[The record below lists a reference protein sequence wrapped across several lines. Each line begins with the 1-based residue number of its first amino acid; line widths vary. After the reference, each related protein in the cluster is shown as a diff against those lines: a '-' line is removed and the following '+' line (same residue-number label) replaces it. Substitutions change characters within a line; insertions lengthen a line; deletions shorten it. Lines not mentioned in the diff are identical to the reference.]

1 MSGSS
6 GFGHGGEMGMPGAFP
21 GTRVTP
27 GYSQP
32 TPNSEPLGSIT
43 GVPVRP
49 RMYSVPVAPGVAMQ
63 IIGETRENK
72 IILLTPPD
80 IGFTFYVG
88 EGGVTPL
95 VGMALLP
102 GQSNEL
108 VVPGFMPVYA
118 AHDAPFVLRLNIF
131 VGPILLAERER
142 RL

>member
-1 MSGSS
+1 MAG
-6 GFGHGGEMGMPGAFP
+6 GFGHGGEMGAPGVFP

-27 GYSQP
+27 NYSQP

-49 RMYSVPVAPGVAMQ
+49 RMYSVPVAPGAAMQ

-80 IGFTFYVG
+80 IGFTFFVG
-88 EGGVTPL
+88 EGGVTPD

-108 VVPGFMPVYA
+108 VVPGFMPVFA
-118 AHDAPFVLRLNIF
+118 VHNCPFVLRINVF
-131 VGPILLAERER
+131 VGPILMAERER